1 AADLLV
7 LPSDG
12 SETWGLVVNE
22 AMACGLPALVSDQ
35 VGCAP
40 DLIIPDQTGTTFPHG
55 DVSALVAQLLTY
67 IEQPIRLIENKTAAV
82 RHIQRYSIPLA
93 AERTAAAVAQVV
105 PTTRD

>member
-40 DLIIPDQTGTTFPHG
+40 DLILPGQTGATFPHG
-55 DVSALVAQLLTY
+55 DVHALAALLGAYAGNPAQLR
-67 IEQPIRLIENKTAAV
+67 QHGHAAL
-82 RHIQRYSIPLA
+82 RHLQAYSVPLA
-93 AERTAAAVAQVV
+93 AERTAAAVAMV
-105 PTTRD
+105 TTRL